1 MNQILAW
8 LEPKHSLSPR
18 LDAPPPLYPNI
29 HSFQVQL
36 ATKLCV
42 LELNTPLSY
51 AGPPSAT
58 LFPPSTLCFYQGAV
72 RAPLLR
78 PRLKG
83 EHIQWGLSQ
92 WLSVS
97 IKNPGNTTLSAELLL
112 KGQSDWV
119 LRNLSASPSHCFQR
133 RRKKQK
139 YTQQINSFMNDMRTL
154 QGLLSRSE
162 KNFLTH
168 TQNTLQTSRS
178 TTVT

>member
-18 LDAPPPLYPNI
+18 ADAPPPLYPNI

-36 ATKLCV
+36 APKLCV

-72 RAPLLR
+72 RAPLLK

-119 LRNLSASPSHCFQR
+119 LRNLSSSPSHCFQWR
-133 RRKKQK
+133 RNRNIHSKSIHSWIIWEPCRDFSHAARSISSR
-139 YTQQINSFMNDMRTL
+139 THRTHFRHRDLQQ
-154 QGLLSRSE
+154 
-162 KNFLTH
+162 
-168 TQNTLQTSRS
+168 
-178 TTVT
+178 

>member
-8 LEPKHSLSPR
+8 LEPKYSLSPR
-18 LDAPPPLYPNI
+18 PDAPPPLYPNI

-112 KGQSDWV
+112 KGPSDWV
-119 LRNLSASPSHCFQR
+119 LRNLSSSPSLFSEKKK
-133 RRKKQK
+133 KKQK

-154 QGLLSRSE
+154 QGLLSRS
-162 KNFLTH
+162 KKHFLSH
-168 TQNTLQTSRS
+168 TQNTLQTSPS

>member
-8 LEPKHSLSPR
+8 LEPKYSLSPR
-18 LDAPPPLYPNI
+18 PDAPPPLYPNI

-119 LRNLSASPSHCFQR
+119 LRNLSSSPSLFSE
-133 RRKKQK
+133 KKK
-139 YTQQINSFMNDMRTL
+139 KKNRNIH
-154 QGLLSRSE
+154 SRSIHSWMIWE
-162 KNFLTH
+162 PCRDFSHAARSISSRTH
-168 TQNTLQTSRS
+168 RTHFRHRHLQQ
-178 TTVT
+178 